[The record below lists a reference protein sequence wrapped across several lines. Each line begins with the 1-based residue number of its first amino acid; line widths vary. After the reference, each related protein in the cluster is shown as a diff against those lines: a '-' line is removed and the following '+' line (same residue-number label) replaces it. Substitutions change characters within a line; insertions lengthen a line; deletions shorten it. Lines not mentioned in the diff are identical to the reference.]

1 MKRKHVLIMA
11 VSIVLCLSFGT
22 AQAAT
27 SISLVPNAA
36 SVTVGDQI
44 VIDVVLNSTDLAI
57 GSGALDFTFAPST
70 GLINYN
76 NDFTLN
82 GLLDPML
89 SGLPTSSA
97 GMLNDFGFASP
108 SFSGFDL
115 NTNNIL
121 ATMSFDTVST
131 GTADFSV
138 LLEEIFL
145 GSAAWFDN
153 GTFSVITD
161 FGAFEFNGASV
172 DVNAVPIPST
182 LLILGSGL
190 VGLVGIGRK
199 KRS

>member
-22 AQAAT
+22 VQAAT

-44 VIDVVLNSTDLAI
+44 VIDVVLNSDDLAI

-82 GLLDPML
+82 GLDPSL

-108 SFSGFDL
+108 TFDGFAL
-115 NTNNIL
+115 NTNNLL

-190 VGLVGIGRK
+190 VGLVGIGHR